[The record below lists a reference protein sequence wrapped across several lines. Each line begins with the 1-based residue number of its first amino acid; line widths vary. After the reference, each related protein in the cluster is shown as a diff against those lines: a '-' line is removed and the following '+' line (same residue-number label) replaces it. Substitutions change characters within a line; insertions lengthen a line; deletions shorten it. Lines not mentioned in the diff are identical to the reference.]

1 MKATRPIIALGL
13 LLCLAAG
20 EAAAQPPDSPRP
32 PPATSPDAVA
42 RPPGIQRLE
51 IKPDTPA
58 ERDAFLARRQ
68 VEMERQKIETVTPL
82 PAQRVRPPP
91 GPPLEPLP
99 IPQQR

>member
-1 MKATRPIIALGL
+1 MRAIRPIIALGL
-13 LLCLAAG
+13 LLFLAAG
-20 EAAAQPPDSPRP
+20 EAAAQPSDSPRP
-32 PPATSPDAVA
+32 PPATSPDAIA

-58 ERDAFLARRQ
+58 ERDSFLARRRA
-68 VEMERQKIETVTPL
+68 EMERQKIETATPL
-82 PAQRVRPPP
+82 PAQRVAPPS